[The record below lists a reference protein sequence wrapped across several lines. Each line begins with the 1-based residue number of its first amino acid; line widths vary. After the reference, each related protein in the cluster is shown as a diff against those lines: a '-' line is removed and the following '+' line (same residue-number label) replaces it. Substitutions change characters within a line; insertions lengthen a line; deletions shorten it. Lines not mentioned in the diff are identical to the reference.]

1 MSRAGLDGIDTL
13 LLEVGP
19 GLTRIALRR
28 AGALIDLIV
37 EAAGHESRIGWI
49 VLGRVI
55 EVSQGLDAAFVDIG
69 AAEPGFLPARAAR
82 LLKPEMPAGTPV
94 ARLVTEGEAI
104 LVQQVKDASAG
115 KGPALSADI
124 ALHSDHLV
132 LTPRL
137 AGVAV
142 SRAIPGKA
150 ERTRLRRAAL
160 DAAQALG
167 LPQQEGVV
175 LRTSAAGLDA
185 GTIQAE
191 LAGLTARWHDIQARV
206 AQAKPPAIIDRPPG
220 ALERLLPHLPPGTD
234 ILCADLAGHTRVTR
248 WCEAHRPELLPGI
261 VRYRGST
268 ALFTQEGVEEEIAT
282 ALERTVPLP
291 GGGTL
296 VIDPTEALVAIDVN
310 GAERDPR
317 DAAFAAVHEVARQ
330 LRLRGLSG
338 LILVDFPRLDR
349 RADQDKLLEELRTA
363 LAGDRVITQLLGY
376 TRGGLV
382 EIIRPR
388 DRDTLAHQLDHHL
401 VEPRAGSRIG

>member
-13 LLEVGP
+13 LLEVGA

-28 AGALIDLIV
+28 DGALIDLIV

-49 VLGRVI
+49 LLGRVI
-55 EVSQGLDAAFVDIG
+55 EVSHGLDAAFVDIG

-82 LLKPEMPAGTPV
+82 LLKPEMPAGTPI
-94 ARLVTEGEAI
+94 ARLLAEGETH
-104 LVQQVKDASAG
+104 LLQQVKDESAG
-115 KGPALSADI
+115 KGPVLSADI

-150 ERTRLRRAAL
+150 ERARLRRAAL

-167 LPQQEGVV
+167 LLPQEGIV

-185 GTIQAE
+185 ANIQAE
-191 LAGLTARWHDIQARV
+191 LAMLAARWRAIQAR
-206 AQAKPPAIIDRPPG
+206 AAPAKPPVVIDRPAG
-220 ALERLLPHLPPGTD
+220 ALEQLLPHLAPGTD

-248 WCEAHRPELLPGI
+248 WCEAHRPELLPHI
-261 VRYRGST
+261 VRYRGQDP
-268 ALFTQEGVEEEIAT
+268 LFEREGVEEEIAA
-282 ALERTVPLP
+282 ALERSVPLP
-291 GGGTL
+291 GGGAL
-296 VIDPTEALVAIDVN
+296 AIDPVEALVAIDVN

-317 DAAFAAVHEVARQ
+317 EAAFAAVHEVARQ
-330 LRLRGLSG
+330 LRLRSLSG

-349 RADQDKLLEELRTA
+349 RADRDRLIEELRAA
-363 LAGDRVITQLLGY
+363 LAGDRVNTQLLGY

-388 DRDTLAHQLDHHL
+388 DRDTLAHQLAQL
-401 VEPRAGSRIG
+401 RAG

>member
-28 AGALIDLIV
+28 DGALIDLIV
-37 EAAGHESRIGWI
+37 DAAGHESRIGWI
-49 VLGRVI
+49 LLGRVI
-55 EVSQGLDAAFVDIG
+55 EVSHGLDAAFVDIG

-82 LLKPEMPAGTPV
+82 LLKPEMPAGTPI
-94 ARLVTEGEAI
+94 ARLLAEGETH
-104 LVQQVKDASAG
+104 LLQQVKDESAG
-115 KGPALSADI
+115 KGPVLSADI

-150 ERTRLRRAAL
+150 ERARLRRAAL

-167 LPQQEGVV
+167 LPPQEGIV
-175 LRTSAAGLDA
+175 LRTAAAGLDA
-185 GTIQAE
+185 ANIQAE
-191 LAGLTARWHDIQARV
+191 LAALAARWRAIKAKA
-206 AQAKPPAIIDRPPG
+206 AQAKPPVVIDRPAG
-220 ALERLLPHLPPGTD
+220 ALEQLLPHLAPETD

-248 WCEAHRPELLPGI
+248 WCEAHRPELLPHI
-261 VRYRGST
+261 VRYRGQDP
-268 ALFTQEGVEEEIAT
+268 LFEREGVEEEIAA
-282 ALERTVPLP
+282 ALERSVPLP
-291 GGGTL
+291 GGGAL
-296 VIDPTEALVAIDVN
+296 AIDPVEALVAIDVN

-330 LRLRGLSG
+330 LRLRSLSG

-349 RADQDKLLEELRTA
+349 RADRDRLIEELRAA
-363 LAGDRVITQLLGY
+363 LAGDRVNTQLLGY

-388 DRDTLAHQLDHHL
+388 DRDTLAHQLAQL
-401 VEPRAGSRIG
+401 RAG

>member
-1 MSRAGLDGIDTL
+1 MSRAGLAGVDTL

-28 AGALIDLIV
+28 DGVLIEMIV

-55 EVSQGLDAAFVDIG
+55 EVSHGLDAAFVDIG
-69 AAEPGFLPARAAR
+69 ETEPGFLPARAAR
-82 LLKPEMPAGTPV
+82 LLKPEMPAGTPI
-94 ARLVTEGEAI
+94 ARLVTQGEAV
-104 LVQQVKDASAG
+104 LLQQVKDESAG

-142 SRAIPGKA
+142 SRAIAGKA
-150 ERTRLRRAAL
+150 ERSRLRRAAL
-160 DAAQALG
+160 DAALALG
-167 LPQQEGVV
+167 LPKPEGVV
-175 LRTSAAGLDA
+175 VRTSAAGLDA
-185 GTIQAE
+185 ATIQAE
-191 LAGLTARWHDIQARV
+191 MDALARRWREIGSRASR
-206 AQAKPPAIIDRPPG
+206 AKPPALIDRPPG
-220 ALERLLPHLPPGTD
+220 ALERLLPHLEPGTD

-248 WCEAHRPELLPGI
+248 WCEAHRPGLLPNI
-261 VRYRGST
+261 VRYRGE
-268 ALFTQEGVEEEIAT
+268 APLFEREGVEEEIAA

-291 GGGTL
+291 GGGAL
-296 VIDPTEALVAIDVN
+296 VIDTAEALVAIDVN

-317 DAAFAAVHEVARQ
+317 EAAFAAVPEVARQ
-330 LRLRGLSG
+330 LRLRSLSG
-338 LILVDFPRLDR
+338 LVLVDFPRLDR
-349 RADQDKLLEELRTA
+349 RADRERLLEELRAA
-363 LAGDRVITQLLGY
+363 LAGDRVNTQLLGF

-388 DRDTLAHQLDHHL
+388 DRDTLAHQL
-401 VEPRAGSRIG
+401 AGLDWA

>member
-28 AGALIDLIV
+28 DGALIDLIV
-37 EAAGHESRIGWI
+37 DAAGHESRIGWI
-49 VLGRVI
+49 LLGRVI
-55 EVSQGLDAAFVDIG
+55 EVSHGLDAAFVDIG

-82 LLKPEMPAGTPV
+82 LLKPEMPAGTPI
-94 ARLVTEGEAI
+94 ARLLAEGETH
-104 LVQQVKDASAG
+104 LLQQVKDESAG
-115 KGPALSADI
+115 KGPVLSADI

-150 ERTRLRRAAL
+150 ERARLRRAAL

-167 LPQQEGVV
+167 LPPQEGIV
-175 LRTSAAGLDA
+175 LRTAAAGLDA
-185 GTIQAE
+185 ANIQAE
-191 LAGLTARWHDIQARV
+191 LAALAARWRAIKAKA
-206 AQAKPPAIIDRPPG
+206 AQAKPPVVIDRPAG
-220 ALERLLPHLPPGTD
+220 ALEQLLPHLAPETD

-248 WCEAHRPELLPGI
+248 WCEAHRPELLPHI
-261 VRYRGST
+261 VRYRGQDP
-268 ALFTQEGVEEEIAT
+268 LFEREGVEEEIAA
-282 ALERTVPLP
+282 ALERSVPLP
-291 GGGTL
+291 GGGAL
-296 VIDPTEALVAIDVN
+296 AIDPGEVLVAIDVN

-330 LRLRGLSG
+330 IRLRSLSG

-349 RADQDKLLEELRTA
+349 RADRDRLIEELRAA
-363 LAGDRVITQLLGY
+363 LAGDRVNTQLLGY

-388 DRDTLAHQLDHHL
+388 DRDTLAHQLAQL
-401 VEPRAGSRIG
+401 RAG

>member
-1 MSRAGLDGIDTL
+1 MSRAGLKDVDTL

-28 AGALIDLIV
+28 DGALIDLIV

-49 VLGRVI
+49 LLGRVI
-55 EVSQGLDAAFVDIG
+55 EVSHGLDAAFVDIG

-82 LLKPEMPAGTPV
+82 LLKPEMPAGTPI
-94 ARLVTEGEAI
+94 ARLLAEGETH
-104 LVQQVKDASAG
+104 LLQQVKDESAG
-115 KGPALSADI
+115 KGPVLSADI

-142 SRAIPGKA
+142 SRAIAGKA
-150 ERTRLRRAAL
+150 ERARLRRAAL
-160 DAAQALG
+160 DAAQALD
-167 LPQQEGVV
+167 LPPQEGIV

-185 GTIQAE
+185 ANIQAE
-191 LAGLTARWHDIQARV
+191 LAALAARWRAIQAR
-206 AQAKPPAIIDRPPG
+206 AAPAKPPVVIDRPAG
-220 ALERLLPHLPPGTD
+220 ALEQLLPHLAPDTD

-248 WCEAHRPELLPGI
+248 WCEAHRPELLPHI
-261 VRYRGST
+261 VRYRGQDP
-268 ALFTQEGVEEEIAT
+268 LFEREGVEEEIAA

-291 GGGTL
+291 GGGAL
-296 VIDPTEALVAIDVN
+296 AIDPVEALVAIDVN

-330 LRLRGLSG
+330 IRLRSLSG

-349 RADQDKLLEELRTA
+349 RADRDRLIEALRAA
-363 LAGDRVITQLLGY
+363 LAGDRVNTQLLGY

-388 DRDTLAHQLDHHL
+388 DRDTLAHQLAQL
-401 VEPRAGSRIG
+401 RAG

>member
-28 AGALIDLIV
+28 DGALIDLIV

-49 VLGRVI
+49 LLGRVI
-55 EVSQGLDAAFVDIG
+55 EVSHGLDAAFVDIG

-82 LLKPEMPAGTPV
+82 LLKPEMPAGTPI
-94 ARLVTEGEAI
+94 ARLLAEGETH
-104 LVQQVKDASAG
+104 LLQQVKDESAG
-115 KGPALSADI
+115 KGSVLSADI

-142 SRAIPGKA
+142 SRAIAGKA
-150 ERTRLRRAAL
+150 ERARLRRAAL

-167 LPQQEGVV
+167 LPPQEGIV

-185 GTIQAE
+185 ANIQAE
-191 LAGLTARWHDIQARV
+191 LAALAARWRAIQAR
-206 AQAKPPAIIDRPPG
+206 AAPAKPPVVIDRPAG
-220 ALERLLPHLPPGTD
+220 ALEQLLPHLAPDTD

-248 WCEAHRPELLPGI
+248 WCEAHRPELLPHI
-261 VRYRGST
+261 VRYRGQDP
-268 ALFTQEGVEEEIAT
+268 LFEREGVEEEIAA
-282 ALERTVPLP
+282 ALERSVPLP
-291 GGGTL
+291 GGGAL
-296 VIDPTEALVAIDVN
+296 AIDPVEALVAIDVN

-330 LRLRGLSG
+330 IRLRSLSG

-349 RADQDKLLEELRTA
+349 RADRDRLIEELRAA
-363 LAGDRVITQLLGY
+363 LAGDRVNTQLLGY

-388 DRDTLAHQLDHHL
+388 DRDTLAHQLAQL
-401 VEPRAGSRIG
+401 RAG

>member
-28 AGALIDLIV
+28 DGALIDLIV
-37 EAAGHESRIGWI
+37 DAAGHESRIGWI
-49 VLGRVI
+49 LLGRVI
-55 EVSQGLDAAFVDIG
+55 EVSHGLDAAFVDIG

-82 LLKPEMPAGTPV
+82 LLKPEMPAGTPI
-94 ARLVTEGEAI
+94 ARLLAEGETH
-104 LVQQVKDASAG
+104 LLQQVKDESAG
-115 KGPALSADI
+115 KGPVLSADI

-150 ERTRLRRAAL
+150 ERARLRRAAL

-167 LPQQEGVV
+167 LPPQEGIV
-175 LRTSAAGLDA
+175 LRTAAAGLDA
-185 GTIQAE
+185 ANIQAE
-191 LAGLTARWHDIQARV
+191 LAALAARWRAIKAKA
-206 AQAKPPAIIDRPPG
+206 AQAKPPVVIDRPAG
-220 ALERLLPHLPPGTD
+220 ALEQLLPHLAPETD

-248 WCEAHRPELLPGI
+248 WCEAHRPELLPHI
-261 VRYRGST
+261 VRYRGQDP
-268 ALFTQEGVEEEIAT
+268 LFEREGVEEEIAA
-282 ALERTVPLP
+282 ALERSVPLP
-291 GGGTL
+291 GGGAL
-296 VIDPTEALVAIDVN
+296 AIDPVEALVAIDVN

-330 LRLRGLSG
+330 IRLRSLSG

-349 RADQDKLLEELRTA
+349 RADRDRLIEALRAA
-363 LAGDRVITQLLGY
+363 LAGDRVNTQLLGY

-388 DRDTLAHQLDHHL
+388 DRDTLAHQLAQL
-401 VEPRAGSRIG
+401 RAG

>member
-28 AGALIDLIV
+28 DGALIDLIV

-49 VLGRVI
+49 LLGRVI
-55 EVSQGLDAAFVDIG
+55 EVSHGLDAAFVDIG

-82 LLKPEMPAGTPV
+82 LLKPEMPAGTPI
-94 ARLVTEGEAI
+94 ARLLAEGETH
-104 LVQQVKDASAG
+104 LLQQVKDESAG
-115 KGPALSADI
+115 KGPVLSADI

-150 ERTRLRRAAL
+150 ERARLRRAAL

-167 LPQQEGVV
+167 LPPQEGIV
-175 LRTSAAGLDA
+175 LRTAAAGLDA
-185 GTIQAE
+185 ANIQAE
-191 LAGLTARWHDIQARV
+191 LAALAARWRAIQAR
-206 AQAKPPAIIDRPPG
+206 AAPAKPPVVIDRPAG
-220 ALERLLPHLPPGTD
+220 ALEQLLPHLAPDTD

-248 WCEAHRPELLPGI
+248 WCEAHRPELLSHI
-261 VRYRGST
+261 VRYRGQDP
-268 ALFTQEGVEEEIAT
+268 LFEREGVEEEIAA

-291 GGGTL
+291 GGGAL
-296 VIDPTEALVAIDVN
+296 AIDPVEALVAIDVN

-317 DAAFAAVHEVARQ
+317 EAAFAAVPEVARQ
-330 LRLRGLSG
+330 IRLRQLSG

-349 RADQDKLLEELRTA
+349 RADRDRLIEELRAA
-363 LAGDRVITQLLGY
+363 LAGDRVNTQLLGY

-388 DRDTLAHQLDHHL
+388 DRDTLAHQLAQL
-401 VEPRAGSRIG
+401 RAG

>member
-1 MSRAGLDGIDTL
+1 MSRAGLKDVDTL
-13 LLEVGP
+13 LLEVGA

-28 AGALIDLIV
+28 DGALIDLIV

-55 EVSQGLDAAFVDIG
+55 EVSHGLDAAFVDIG
-69 AAEPGFLPARAAR
+69 EAEPGFLPARTAR
-82 LLKPEMPAGTPV
+82 LLKPEMPAGTPIN
-94 ARLVTEGEAI
+94 RLVTQGETV
-104 LVQQVKDASAG
+104 LLQQVKDASAG
-115 KGPALSADI
+115 KGAALSADI

-150 ERTRLRRAAL
+150 ERARLRRAAL

-167 LPQQEGVV
+167 LPKQEGVV
-175 LRTSAAGLDA
+175 LRTCAAGQTA
-185 GTIQAE
+185 EAIQAE
-191 LAGLTARWHDIQARV
+191 LEALAARWRDIQARAAA
-206 AQAKPPAIIDRPPG
+206 AQPPRLIDRPPG
-220 ALERLLPHLPPGTD
+220 ALERLLPHLAPGTD
-234 ILCADLAGHTRVTR
+234 ILCADLAGHTKVTR
-248 WCEAHRPELLPGI
+248 WCEAHRPELLEGI
-261 VRYRGST
+261 VRHRGE
-268 ALFTQEGVEEEIAT
+268 APLFEREGVEEEIAA
-282 ALERTVPLP
+282 ALERSVPLP
-291 GGGTL
+291 GGGAL

-317 DAAFAAVHEVARQ
+317 DAAFAAVPEVARQ

-338 LILVDFPRLDR
+338 LILVDFPRLDH
-349 RADQDKLLEELRTA
+349 RADRDRLIEELRTA
-363 LAGDRVITQLLGY
+363 LAGDRVATQLLGF

-388 DRDTLAHQLDHHL
+388 DRDTLAHQLAQL
-401 VEPRAGSRIG
+401 RAG

>member
-1 MSRAGLDGIDTL
+1 MSRAGLEGVDTL

-28 AGALIDLIV
+28 DGALIELII

-49 VLGRVI
+49 LLGRVI
-55 EVSQGLDAAFVDIG
+55 EVSHGLDAAFVDTG
-69 AAEPGFLPARAAR
+69 EAEPGFLPARAAR
-82 LLKPEMPAGTPV
+82 LLKPEMPAGTPI

-104 LVQQVKDASAG
+104 LVQQVKDESAG

-137 AGVAV
+137 SGVAV
-142 SRAIPGKA
+142 SRSIAGKA
-150 ERTRLRRAAL
+150 ERSRLRRAAL
-160 DAAQALG
+160 DAALALE
-167 LPQQEGVV
+167 LPTEAGIV
-175 LRTSAAGLDA
+175 LRTSAVGLDA
-185 GTIQAE
+185 DRIWAELEGLAGRWRAIQAK
-191 LAGLTARWHDIQARV
+191 A
-206 AQAKPPAIIDRPPG
+206 AQAKPPALIDRPPG
-220 ALERLLPHLPPGTD
+220 ALELLLPHLPAGAE

-248 WCEAHRPELLPGI
+248 WCEAHRPDLLPAI
-261 VRYRGST
+261 VRYRGHDP
-268 ALFTQEGVEEEIAT
+268 LFAREGVEEEIAA
-282 ALERTVPLP
+282 ALERSVPLP
-291 GGGTL
+291 GGGAL

-317 DAAFAAVHEVARQ
+317 EAAFAAVHEVARQ
-330 LRLRGLSG
+330 LRLRQLSG

-349 RADQDKLLEELRTA
+349 RADRDRLLEGLRAA
-363 LAGDRVITQLLGY
+363 LAGDRVATQLLGF

-388 DRDTLAHQLDHHL
+388 DRDTLAHQLSVL
-401 VEPRAGSRIG
+401 RQT

>member
-28 AGALIDLIV
+28 DGALIDLIV
-37 EAAGHESRIGWI
+37 DAAGHESRIGWI
-49 VLGRVI
+49 LLGRVI
-55 EVSQGLDAAFVDIG
+55 EVSHGLDAAFVDIG

-82 LLKPEMPAGTPV
+82 LLKPEMPAGTPI
-94 ARLVTEGEAI
+94 ARLLAEGETH
-104 LVQQVKDASAG
+104 LLQQVKDESAG
-115 KGPALSADI
+115 KGPVLSADI

-150 ERTRLRRAAL
+150 ERARLRRAAL

-167 LPQQEGVV
+167 LPPQEGIV
-175 LRTSAAGLDA
+175 LRTAAAGLDA
-185 GTIQAE
+185 ANIQAE
-191 LAGLTARWHDIQARV
+191 LAALAARWRAIKAKA
-206 AQAKPPAIIDRPPG
+206 AQAKPPVVIDRPAG
-220 ALERLLPHLPPGTD
+220 ALEQLLPHLAPETD

-248 WCEAHRPELLPGI
+248 WCEAHRPELLPHI
-261 VRYRGST
+261 VRYRGQDP
-268 ALFTQEGVEEEIAT
+268 LFEREGVEEEIAA
-282 ALERTVPLP
+282 ALERSVPLP
-291 GGGTL
+291 GGGAL
-296 VIDPTEALVAIDVN
+296 AIDPVEALVAIDVN

-330 LRLRGLSG
+330 IRLRSLSG

-349 RADQDKLLEELRTA
+349 RADRDRLIEALRAA
-363 LAGDRVITQLLGY
+363 LAGDRVNSQLLGY
-376 TRGGLV
+376 SRGGLV

-388 DRDTLAHQLDHHL
+388 DRDTLAHQLAQL
-401 VEPRAGSRIG
+401 RAG

>member
-28 AGALIDLIV
+28 DGALIDLIV
-37 EAAGHESRIGWI
+37 DAAGHESRIGWI
-49 VLGRVI
+49 LLGRVI
-55 EVSQGLDAAFVDIG
+55 EVSHGLDAAFVDIG

-82 LLKPEMPAGTPV
+82 LLKPEMPAGTPI
-94 ARLVTEGEAI
+94 ARLLAEGETH
-104 LVQQVKDASAG
+104 LLQQVKDESAG
-115 KGPALSADI
+115 KGPVLSAEI

-150 ERTRLRRAAL
+150 ERARLRRAAL

-167 LPQQEGVV
+167 LPPQEGIV
-175 LRTSAAGLDA
+175 LRTAAAGLDA
-185 GTIQAE
+185 ANIQAE
-191 LAGLTARWHDIQARV
+191 LAALAARWRAIKAKA
-206 AQAKPPAIIDRPPG
+206 AQAKPPVVIDRPAG
-220 ALERLLPHLPPGTD
+220 ALEQLLPHLAPETD

-248 WCEAHRPELLPGI
+248 WCEAHRPELLPHI
-261 VRYRGST
+261 VRYRGQDP
-268 ALFTQEGVEEEIAT
+268 LFEREGVEEEIAA
-282 ALERTVPLP
+282 ALERSVPLP
-291 GGGTL
+291 GGGAL
-296 VIDPTEALVAIDVN
+296 AIDPVEALVAIDVN

-330 LRLRGLSG
+330 IRLRSLSG

-349 RADQDKLLEELRTA
+349 RADRDRLIEALRAA
-363 LAGDRVITQLLGY
+363 LAGDRVNTQLLGY

-388 DRDTLAHQLDHHL
+388 DRDTLAHQLAQL
-401 VEPRAGSRIG
+401 RAG

>member
-1 MSRAGLDGIDTL
+1 MSRAGLEGVDTL

-28 AGALIDLIV
+28 DGALIELII

-49 VLGRVI
+49 LLGRVI
-55 EVSQGLDAAFVDIG
+55 EVSHGLDAAFVDTG
-69 AAEPGFLPARAAR
+69 EAEPGFLPARAAR
-82 LLKPEMPAGTPV
+82 LLKPEMPAGTPI
-94 ARLVTEGEAI
+94 ARLVSEGAAI
-104 LVQQVKDASAG
+104 LVQQVKDESAG

-137 AGVAV
+137 PGVAI

-150 ERTRLRRAAL
+150 ERSRLRRAAL
-160 DAAQALG
+160 DAALALD
-167 LPQQEGVV
+167 LPKQEGIVV
-175 LRTSAAGLDA
+175 RTSAAGLDA
-185 GTIQAE
+185 ATIQAE
-191 LAGLTARWHDIQARV
+191 LEALAGRWRAIEAKA
-206 AQAKPPAIIDRPPG
+206 AQAKPPALIDRPPG
-220 ALERLLPHLPPGTD
+220 ALELLLPHLPAGAE

-248 WCEAHRPELLPGI
+248 WCEKHRPGLLPSI
-261 VRYRGST
+261 VRYRGHEP
-268 ALFTQEGVEEEIAT
+268 LFAREGVEEEIAA
-282 ALERTVPLP
+282 ALDRTVPLP
-291 GGGTL
+291 GGGAL

-317 DAAFAAVHEVARQ
+317 EAAFAAVPEVARQ
-330 LRLRGLSG
+330 LRLRQLSG

-349 RADQDKLLEELRTA
+349 RADRDRLIEALGAA
-363 LAGDRVITQLLGY
+363 LAGDRVATQLLGF

-388 DRDTLAHQLDHHL
+388 DRDTLAHQLAVL
-401 VEPRAGSRIG
+401 RAG